1 MTLRAR
7 IDRLTRKGD
16 GGAVAFL
23 TLYAD
28 GQGHTEAA
36 SALVWHPKRGAQCLT
51 PAKGEGVAPF
61 RARVASLLT
70 IGGTP

>member
-7 IDRLTRKGD
+7 IDRLTRKGG

-28 GQGHTEAA
+28 AQGQIDWA
-36 SALVWHPKRGAQCLT
+36 SAVVWDRKRGAQSLT
-51 PAKGEGVAPF
+51 QGEGEGQAPF
-61 RARVASLLT
+61 RARVASLSP